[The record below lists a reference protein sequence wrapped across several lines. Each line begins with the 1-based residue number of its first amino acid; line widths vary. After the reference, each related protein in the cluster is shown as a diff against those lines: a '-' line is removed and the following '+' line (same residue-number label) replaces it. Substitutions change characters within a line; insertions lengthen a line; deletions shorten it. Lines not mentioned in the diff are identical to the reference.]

1 MWVKHGLL
9 SLCHFV
15 VLLSESGLLVSCVVL
30 MKETASNCLVELL
43 NSELVKFGSL
53 SLVTGINR
61 SIELLDYSLELAL
74 NHLVLKCLSLVY
86 EDTLLCRLDVSH
98 FNSPYLNEGNFAYT
112 MLSAERV
119 RVLRLHN

>member
-9 SLCHFV
+9 LLCHFV

-53 SLVTGINR
+53 SLVTCINR
-61 SIELLDYSLELAL
+61 SIELLDYSLKLAL
-74 NHLVLKCLSLVY
+74 NHLILKCLGLVY
-86 EDTLLCRLDVSH
+86 KNTLLSGLNVSH
-98 FNSPYLNEGNFAYT
+98 FSSPLNF
-112 MLSAERV
+112 L
-119 RVLRLHN
+119 